1 MRNGENPNNARPI
14 SRIIGRSGAS
24 ARSAQPHSR
33 KLAVVSSTII
43 SAGSHQDRGAARAT
57 STCTSAEPGMR

>member
-24 ARSAQPHSR
+24 ARSAQTHRR
-33 KLAVVSSTII
+33 KLAAVSSTII
-43 SAGSHQDRGAARAT
+43 SAGSHQDRERPGT